1 MRPLFAVAASGCAT
15 LGAVVA
21 SLDAHADYVPFFGGL
36 AFCAALTAGVAHE
49 PFVGDRRRVAR
60 AAAGIWVVAATWVG
74 VLLIMAATVWQ
85 ASGPPP
91 TPDQTFV
98 GIPATV
104 WYLVALYG
112 GSALM
117 VCSVMLPRSTPEGSA
132 PARSDRAEVDR
143 VMRDPV

>member
-21 SLDAHADYVPFFGGL
+21 SLDGHADFVPFFAGL
-36 AFCAALTAGVAHE
+36 AFCAAVAAGVAHE
-49 PFVGDRRRVAR
+49 PFLGDRRRVAR
-60 AAAGIWVVAATWVG
+60 AAAGIWVVAAVWVG
-74 VLLIMAATVWQ
+74 VLLLMAATVWQ

-91 TPDQTFV
+91 TPDQAFV

-112 GSALM
+112 GAALM
-117 VCSVMLPRSTPEGSA
+117 IGSVMLPAATPEASPPG
-132 PARSDRAEVDR
+132 RSDRAEADR
-143 VMRDPV
+143 VVRDPA